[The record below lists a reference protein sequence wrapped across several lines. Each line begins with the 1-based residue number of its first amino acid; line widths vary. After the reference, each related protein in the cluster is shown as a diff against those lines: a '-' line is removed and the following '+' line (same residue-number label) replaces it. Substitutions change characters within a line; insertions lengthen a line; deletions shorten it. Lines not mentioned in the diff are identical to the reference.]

1 MQYFNHDTTASTDR
15 AIMAL
20 RVSCGGAAVDAY
32 WYLVEQMY
40 LDETELVIFGNQAGS
55 DAIAHVLCTE
65 SETLLS
71 WVEKM
76 VSLGL
81 LERCGDGGASV
92 TSSRMAENVSEFH
105 RKSETA
111 RQNGKMG
118 GRKPK
123 AKPSGN
129 QGGSKPETKSVS
141 DKKPTAKPIKE
152 NKRVGFD
159 KQNQTL
165 GVPPVADAADAAPDE
180 TRWSSCPRC
189 ECGGTFEVGKDGGF
203 ALVCRE
209 CGKPYEPPR
218 SADPEPEAPPGP
230 AYLPIVPP
238 PEIYPVEVPF

>member
-1 MQYFNHDTTASTDR
+1 MQYFNHDTNASTDR

-40 LDETELVIFGNQAGS
+40 LDETELVIFGNQVGS
-55 DAIAHVLCTE
+55 DAIAHVLCTD

-81 LERCGDGGASV
+81 LERCGDDGASV
-92 TSSRMAENVSEFH
+92 VSNRMAENVSEFR

-129 QGGSKPETKSVS
+129 QGGSKSETKSVS
-141 DKKPTAKPIKE
+141 AQKPNAKLIKE

-165 GVPPVADAADAAPDE
+165 GVPPVAAAADAAPDE
-180 TRWSSCPRC
+180 TQLSTGLRC
-189 ECGGTFEVGKDGGF
+189 GCGGLF
-203 ALVCRE
+203 APDRESGSFRLVCPD
-209 CGKPYEPPR
+209 CGSAYEPTPG
-218 SADPEPEAPPGP
+218 AAGQPDAPPPLP
-230 AYLPIVPP
+230 AEPAA
-238 PEIYPVEVPF
+238 IYPGEVPF